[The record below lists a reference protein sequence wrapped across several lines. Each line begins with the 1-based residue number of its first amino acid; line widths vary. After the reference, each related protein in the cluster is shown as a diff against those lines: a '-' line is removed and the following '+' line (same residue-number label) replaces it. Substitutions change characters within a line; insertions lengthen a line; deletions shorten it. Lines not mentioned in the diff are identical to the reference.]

1 MLKTLF
7 LALPAISAVNLRTQV
22 SNKAAERT
30 KLDLLDLI
38 SQKQADYCSEEGDGI
53 IATFDKFEAEWEEN
67 CIELHHL

>member
-1 MLKTLF
+1 MLKALF
-7 LALPAISAVNLRTQV
+7 LAMPAISAVNLRTQV

-38 SQKQADYCSEEGDGI
+38 SQKADYCSEEGDGI
-53 IATFDKFEAEWEEN
+53 IATFVKFEAELEEN